1 MKNPRPHPS
10 DQSHPRSACPPP
22 PSTSYVPSGDDP
34 QVCGSVRDNV
44 SLGLCV
50 LGFRDFDES
59 LKFRTTLR
67 ITQSEAQSPFK
78 SSHLNRHRSSSGGI
92 DGAIDDARDIFSYVI
107 SLSTRYHV
115 IITET
120 WARAS
125 NKGNS
130 GKVT

>member
-1 MKNPRPHPS
+1 MTLK
-10 DQSHPRSACPPP
+10 
-22 PSTSYVPSGDDP
+22 
-34 QVCGSVRDNV
+34 SVAAFAIMFHLD
-44 SLGLCV
+44 CV
-50 LGFRDFDES
+50 FWDFEIFDES

-120 WARAS
+120 WARAR